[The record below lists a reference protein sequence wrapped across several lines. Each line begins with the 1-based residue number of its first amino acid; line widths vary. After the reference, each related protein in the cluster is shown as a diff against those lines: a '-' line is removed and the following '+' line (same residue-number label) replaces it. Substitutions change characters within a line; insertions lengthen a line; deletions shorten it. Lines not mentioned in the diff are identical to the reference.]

1 MTRIRTPAIN
11 ATTGPMLRLKLIRA
25 STWRCGERAT
35 RFRVFVEH
43 SACPIDASVL
53 VSACFR
59 ASRVRRRMRSA
70 RLRSGGAM
78 LIRDILN
85 LKGGT
90 LYTVEPDAALA
101 DAVSLMVARDIGS
114 LVVVRD
120 GAMAGLL
127 TFREVLRALERD
139 DGTLA
144 RVRVSDIMVA
154 DPVYGSPADTIDE
167 LREVMTQNH
176 VRYLPV
182 IDSGKLIGIVS
193 FHDVAKAVIK
203 ETSMENRLLRRYIE
217 QAPEIDAQA

>member
-1 MTRIRTPAIN
+1 
-11 ATTGPMLRLKLIRA
+11 
-25 STWRCGERAT
+25 
-35 RFRVFVEH
+35 
-43 SACPIDASVL
+43 
-53 VSACFR
+53 
-59 ASRVRRRMRSA
+59 
-70 RLRSGGAM
+70 M

-101 DAVSLMVARDIGS
+101 DAVSLMVVRDIGS
-114 LVVVRD
+114 LVVVRN

-127 TFREVLRALERD
+127 TFREVLRALEGNG
-139 DGTLA
+139 GTLS

-167 LREVMTQNH
+167 LREVMTHNH

-182 IDSGKLIGIVS
+182 IDRGKLIGIVS